1 MKEYLTRP
9 EVADLLRVHP
19 LTIRNWI
26 IEDGLPIIRMGRSVR
41 ISRVELDRWIEAR
54 TTRSVVN

>member
-26 IEDGLPIIRMGRSVR
+26 VEEGLPIVRMGRSVR
-41 ISRVELDRWIEAR
+41 ISRAALDLWIEER
-54 TTRSVVN
+54 TTRSVAN